1 MTIYEILMYSYFCIA
16 LIIEDIRLLT
26 KAKEVS
32 ISQILTYTGLFIG
45 FIVGSIGKAF
55 TESDW
60 TTLFF
65 LLGFALSGIA
75 LELAFYIRRNVIN
88 E

>member
-1 MTIYEILMYSYFCIA
+1 MTIFEILMYSAFCIA

-32 ISQILTYTGLFIG
+32 NSQILTYAGLFIG
-45 FIVGSIGKAF
+45 FIVGSIGKAL
-55 TESDW
+55 TKSDW
-60 TTLFF
+60 TILFF

-75 LELAFYIRRNVIN
+75 LEFAFYIRRNMTD